1 MINKTPNWSF
11 RTIDKKMQTF
21 FHMCEREREK
31 QVVLGAT
38 SGTACGDRKSL
49 KLGDRLTSI
58 LAKPQGGAEPP
69 SSVSWA
75 HGRSRHALAHASAL
89 LQPRLPWPFLW
100 VPAFVMGAF
109 AALRRPWAGEVPSAE
124 QGCRVPCASYK
135 ACVPWSNVR
144 NCPPV

>member
-38 SGTACGDRKSL
+38 SGMACGDRKSL

-75 HGRSRHALAHASAL
+75 HGRSRHALAHASA
-89 LQPRLPWPFLW
+89 
-100 VPAFVMGAF
+100 PASAPVTVSLGAGIRDGCLCS
-109 AALRRPWAGEVPSAE
+109 ATSPLGWRGAQCRAGLSRPM
-124 QGCRVPCASYK
+124 CIL
-135 ACVPWSNVR
+135 
-144 NCPPV
+144 